1 MCARPIGAI
10 GFSGRSADL
19 EAFAKKCTITERRR
33 WRQGFVRPPR
43 ARSPRWRRRPSR
55 RRRRR
60 ACRRWKLCLR
70 FTEWTSVRASSCTR
84 TPRCGDASPIRLR
97 QDGSDSAAFVP
108 GTSTVIWPCAYSL
121 GDFLCDATA
130 AVRASDDPRRGD
142 PAHAASLGAITPET
156 VVVEVGAGLG
166 LAGLVAARLGAKRVS
181 ITDATTAAAR
191 RNLEA
196 SGLTNATVDELW
208 WQRASWRRARGKAKK
223 QKALDLA
230 PSEADATCSD
240 ESEPESDQDEPPD
253 APDAAATVASVLRSL
268 RLDASISSSGD
279 SVNEIYPHMIVASDV
294 CYSQG
299 RREMQMLAD
308 TMGALCGFETT
319 LWLMFEDRGDCCWGT
334 LQHFWRAA
342 ESAGLEG
349 DPTPVEEVT
358 VLGEPRTSQRRHND
372 SERLLLRLRRVRE
385 TPAE

>member
-1 MCARPIGAI
+1 MTTGFPHQTAARTLAAMAETTEAVEAAARVSEVEALFKIHGVDQ
-10 GFSGRSADL
+10 RSSELLYAHPTL
-19 EAFAKKCTITERRR
+19 
-33 WRQGFVRPPR
+33 G
-43 ARSPRWRRRPSR
+43 
-55 RRRRR
+55 
-60 ACRRWKLCLR
+60 
-70 FTEWTSVRASSCTR
+70 
-84 TPRCGDASPIRLR
+84 GDASPVRLR

-142 PAHAASLGAITPET
+142 PAHAASLGAITPGT

-208 WQRASWRRARGKAKK
+208 WQRASWRRARGKAKR
-223 QKALDLA
+223 QRALGV
-230 PSEADATCSD
+230 SSSGADASFVGSD
-240 ESEPESDQDEPPD
+240 ESEPESDEDEPED
-253 APDAAATVASVLRSL
+253 APDAARAAASVLRSL
-268 RLDASISSSGD
+268 RENANDETLF
-279 SVNEIYPHMIVASDV
+279 PHMIVASDV

-308 TMGALCGFETT
+308 TMGALCGTETT
-319 LWLMFEDRGDCCWGT
+319 LWVMFEDRGDCCWGT

-372 SERLLLRLRRVRE
+372 SERLLLRLRRARE

>member
-1 MCARPIGAI
+1 MAETTESTEAAALVSEVEALFKIHGVDQ
-10 GFSGRSADL
+10 RSSELLYAHPAL
-19 EAFAKKCTITERRR
+19 
-33 WRQGFVRPPR
+33 G
-43 ARSPRWRRRPSR
+43 
-55 RRRRR
+55 
-60 ACRRWKLCLR
+60 
-70 FTEWTSVRASSCTR
+70 
-84 TPRCGDASPIRLR
+84 GDASPIRLR

-130 AVRASDDPRRGD
+130 AVRASDDPRRDD

-156 VVVEVGAGLG
+156 LVVEVGAGLG

-208 WQRASWRRARGKAKK
+208 WQRASWRRVRGKAKK

-230 PSEADATCSD
+230 PSGADATCSD

-279 SVNEIYPHMIVASDV
+279 SEHETYPHMIVASDV

-372 SERLLLRLRRVRE
+372 SERLLLRLRRVRK

>member
-1 MCARPIGAI
+1 M
-10 GFSGRSADL
+10 SGR
-19 EAFAKKCTITERRR
+19 RHR
-33 WRQGFVRPPR
+33 RQGFVVRPPHAKR
-43 ARSPRWRRRPSR
+43 AMAETTEATEAAARVSEVEALFKIHGVDQRSSELLYAHP
-55 RRRRR
+55 
-60 ACRRWKLCLR
+60 ALG
-70 FTEWTSVRASSCTR
+70 
-84 TPRCGDASPIRLR
+84 GDASPVRLR

-223 QKALDLA
+223 RKALDRRTGA
-230 PSEADATCSD
+230 PSGADATCAESD
-240 ESEPESDQDEPPD
+240 ESQTESDEDEPAG
-253 APDAAATVASVLRSL
+253 APDAAATAASVLRSL
-268 RLDASISSSGD
+268 RP
-279 SVNEIYPHMIVASDV
+279 NEHADVTKYPHMIVASDV

-319 LWLMFEDRGDCCWGT
+319 VWVMFEDRGDCCWGT
-334 LQHFWRAA
+334 LQHFWRAT

-372 SERLLLRLRRVRE
+372 SERLLLRLRRARE

>member
-1 MCARPIGAI
+1 MAETTEATEAAARVSEVEALFKIHGVDQ
-10 GFSGRSADL
+10 RSSELLYAHPAL
-19 EAFAKKCTITERRR
+19 
-33 WRQGFVRPPR
+33 G
-43 ARSPRWRRRPSR
+43 
-55 RRRRR
+55 
-60 ACRRWKLCLR
+60 
-70 FTEWTSVRASSCTR
+70 
-84 TPRCGDASPIRLR
+84 GDASPVRLR

-208 WQRASWRRARGKAKK
+208 WQRASWRRARGDAKK
-223 QKALDLA
+223 QRALGSGSSGA
-230 PSEADATCSD
+230 EPDATRSADD
-240 ESEPESDQDEPPD
+240 ESEPETDEDDPED
-253 APDAAATVASVLRSL
+253 APDAAATTASVLRSL
-268 RLDASISSSGD
+268 RENAD
-279 SVNEIYPHMIVASDV
+279 ETMFPHMIVASDV

-319 LWLMFEDRGDCCWGT
+319 LWMMFEDRGNCGWGT
-334 LQHFWRAA
+334 LQHFWSAA

-372 SERLLLRLRRVRE
+372 SERLLLRLRRARE
-385 TPAE
+385 MPAE

>member
-1 MCARPIGAI
+1 MPIRENFTRKVHYKKRVGGHVTTGFPHQTAARTLAAMAETTEAVEAAARVSEVEALFKIHGVDQ
-10 GFSGRSADL
+10 RSSELLYAHPTL
-19 EAFAKKCTITERRR
+19 
-33 WRQGFVRPPR
+33 G
-43 ARSPRWRRRPSR
+43 
-55 RRRRR
+55 
-60 ACRRWKLCLR
+60 
-70 FTEWTSVRASSCTR
+70 
-84 TPRCGDASPIRLR
+84 GDASPVRLR

-108 GTSTVIWPCAYSL
+108 GTSTVICPCAYSL

-142 PAHAASLGAITPET
+142 PAHAASLGAITPGT

-166 LAGLVAARLGAKRVS
+166 LAGLVAARLGARRVS

-208 WQRASWRRARGKAKK
+208 WQRASWRRARGKAKR
-223 QKALDLA
+223 QRALGV
-230 PSEADATCSD
+230 SSSGADASFVGSD
-240 ESEPESDQDEPPD
+240 ESEPESDEDEPED
-253 APDAAATVASVLRSL
+253 APDAARAAASVLRSL
-268 RLDASISSSGD
+268 RENANDETLF
-279 SVNEIYPHMIVASDV
+279 PHMIVASDV

-308 TMGALCGFETT
+308 TMGALCGTETT
-319 LWLMFEDRGDCCWGT
+319 LWVMFEDRGDCCWGT
-334 LQHFWRAA
+334 LQHFWRAT

-372 SERLLLRLRRVRE
+372 SERLLLRLRRARE

>member
-1 MCARPIGAI
+1 MATGFRQTAARTLAAMAETTESTEAAARVSEVEALFKIHGVDQ
-10 GFSGRSADL
+10 RSSELLYAHPAL
-19 EAFAKKCTITERRR
+19 
-33 WRQGFVRPPR
+33 G
-43 ARSPRWRRRPSR
+43 
-55 RRRRR
+55 
-60 ACRRWKLCLR
+60 
-70 FTEWTSVRASSCTR
+70 
-84 TPRCGDASPIRLR
+84 GDASPIRLR

-130 AVRASDDPRRGD
+130 AVRASDDPRRDD

-156 VVVEVGAGLG
+156 LVVEVGAGLG

-208 WQRASWRRARGKAKK
+208 WQRASWRRVRGKEKK
-223 QKALDLA
+223 QRALDLA
-230 PSEADATCSD
+230 PSGADNKATCSD
-240 ESEPESDQDEPPD
+240 ESEPESDQDEPED
-253 APDAAATVASVLRSL
+253 APDAAATAASVLRSL
-268 RLDASISSSGD
+268 RQDASISRYRGD